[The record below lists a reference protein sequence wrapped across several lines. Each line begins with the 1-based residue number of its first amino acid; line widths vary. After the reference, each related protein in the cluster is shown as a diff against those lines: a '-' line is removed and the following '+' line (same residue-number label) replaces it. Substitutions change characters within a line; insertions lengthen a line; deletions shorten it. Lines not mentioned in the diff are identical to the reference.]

1 VEPLHALDAD
11 GVVGAGQAA
20 AWTPIATRGR
30 REIVPGRAGKADART
45 EAGDAARVVDD
56 AGVAQ
61 FVRGVEVVVGGA
73 GLAGD
78 VPGAVRRAREAPRH
92 HSAALDA
99 AKGCVEVVPLFAL
112 LADDRALAAD
122 AVADHRAVPADPSL
136 QKVVLNAGDAVGGRG
151 AVQAIGH

>member
-1 VEPLHALDAD
+1 MEPLHALDAD

-20 AWTPIATRGR
+20 TRTPLAARGR
-30 REIVPGRAGKADART
+30 REVVPGRAGEADTRT

-99 AKGCVEVVPLFAL
+99 AKGGADVVPLFAL
-112 LADDRALAAD
+112 LADARALAAD
-122 AVADHRAVPADPSL
+122 AVADHRAVSADPSL
-136 QKVVLNAGDAVGGRG
+136 QEVVLHARDAVGGRG
-151 AVQAIGH
+151 TVQALGH